1 MQWRSRGG
9 ADDGGQRISID
20 DSGGARRVG
29 GEGRGGPTMSAGVGG
44 AV

>member
-9 ADDGGQRISID
+9 ANGGGQRISID
-20 DSGGARRVG
+20 DSDGARRVG
-29 GEGRGGPTMSAGVGG
+29 GEGRGGPTMSVGAGG